1 MMKKYIILYLS
12 IIGFATLQAQTTIYD
27 GATLHVGNGKLF
39 EKGMLITQGDKIIYA
54 GSRSGAPVYK
64 DARFVNVEGKHIYP
78 GLINANCLV
87 GLNEID
93 AARPTRDFSEVG
105 DFNPNVRS
113 MIAFNSDSKIIPT
126 LRFNGVLFVQPVPS
140 GKYITGTSGIMD
152 LSGENWEES
161 SVNQGDGV
169 HLNWYDPQ
177 GILKADDENYKDY
190 CRQIGQFFDQAS
202 GYIKRTDLKEKNPKF
217 EAMRPVFSGKSR
229 LYIHVQTARGIMQAI
244 GFSKVYGISPVIVGG
259 SESWMIA
266 DTLASRK
273 IPVILNKIHRL
284 PNLPGEDVNL
294 PFKIPAILYK
304 AGVKFCISVEG
315 SWECRNLPFNAGT
328 AAAWGL
334 GDEEALRAVSLS
346 VAEITGTDVQI
357 GSLESGKL
365 ASFVITE
372 GNLLEMSGNKMIY
385 ILIRGKEVPVNA
397 MQQELYQ
404 KYHQKYFGTPGQ

>member
-1 MMKKYIILYLS
+1 MKKFIYIFIFLLTTPG
-12 IIGFATLQAQTTIYD
+12 IKAQTTIYD
-27 GATLHVGNGKLF
+27 GAMLHIGNGTVV
-39 EKGMLITQGDKIIYA
+39 EKGTLIVQGGQIVYA
-54 GSRSGAPVYK
+54 GSAAVAPVYK
-64 DARFVNVEGKHIYP
+64 DARYVNVQGKHIYP

-161 SVNQGDGV
+161 SVIQGDGV
-169 HLNWYDPQ
+169 HLNWYDPHN
-177 GILKADDENYKDY
+177 IMKPDDENYKEF
-190 CRQIGQFFDQAS
+190 CRQVGQFFDQAI
-202 GYIKRTDLKEKNPKF
+202 GYVKRTDLKEKNPKF
-217 EAMRPVFSGKSR
+217 EAMRPLLTQKSK
-229 LYIHVQTARGIMQAI
+229 LYIHVQTSRGIIQALR
-244 GFSKVYGISPVIVGG
+244 FSGQYGITPVIVGG

-266 DTLASRK
+266 DTLAARK
-273 IPVILNKIHRL
+273 VSVILNKVHRL
-284 PNLPGEDVNL
+284 PGLPGEDVNL

-315 SWECRNLPFNAGT
+315 SWESRNLPFNAGT

-346 VAEITGTDVQI
+346 VAEITGTAGQI
-357 GSLESGKL
+357 GSLEQGKQ

-385 ILIRGKEVPVNA
+385 IVIRGKELPVNA